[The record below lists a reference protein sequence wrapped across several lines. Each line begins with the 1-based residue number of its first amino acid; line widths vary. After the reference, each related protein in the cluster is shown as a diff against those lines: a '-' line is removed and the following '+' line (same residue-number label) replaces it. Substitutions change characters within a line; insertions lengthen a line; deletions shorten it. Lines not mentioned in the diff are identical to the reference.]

1 MTTPDRPSPQA
12 APDSAAPDAA
22 APDPGVAPE
31 PAAPD
36 PGVAPEPAAPYAG
49 TTPAPGADGASAPP
63 PSPPDPIKG
72 FRGVMAGALVME
84 AITVGLALFA
94 VADLYGGL
102 NSTVGYLVG
111 FVILALLLTCG
122 FLRHNWTMIV
132 VLVLQ
137 LVLVGCIVSA
147 AAVGIVGLLFLV
159 VWVFLFWLRR
169 EVARRMAAGQLPGQ
183 RSSRQS

>member
-1 MTTPDRPSPQA
+1 MTPDQP
-12 APDSAAPDAA
+12 
-22 APDPGVAPE
+22 APE
-31 PAAPD
+31 PAPDQPPSEAAPD
-36 PGVAPEPAAPYAG
+36 QPLSEAGADSVPTPEP
-49 TTPAPGADGASAPP
+49 DGASAPP
-63 PSPPDPIKG
+63 PAPPDPIKG

-122 FLRHNWTMIV
+122 FLRHTWTMVV

-137 LVLVGCIVSA
+137 LVLVGCVVSA
-147 AAVGIVGLLFLV
+147 VAVGIVGLLFLV

-183 RSSRQS
+183 QPSRQS

>member
-1 MTTPDRPSPQA
+1 
-12 APDSAAPDAA
+12 
-22 APDPGVAPE
+22 
-31 PAAPD
+31 
-36 PGVAPEPAAPYAG
+36 
-49 TTPAPGADGASAPP
+49 
-63 PSPPDPIKG
+63 
-72 FRGVMAGALVME
+72 MAGALVME

-122 FLRHNWTMIV
+122 FLRHTWTMIV

-147 AAVGIVGLLFLV
+147 VAVGIVGLLFLV
-159 VWVFLFWLRR
+159 VWLYLFWLRR

-183 RSSRQS
+183 QPSRQS

>member
-1 MTTPDRPSPQA
+1 MTPADPTPDQPAPEA
-12 APDSAAPDAA
+12 AADSAP
-22 APDPGVAPE
+22 
-31 PAAPD
+31 
-36 PGVAPEPAAPYAG
+36 
-49 TTPAPGADGASAPP
+49 TPAPDGASVPP
-63 PSPPDPIKG
+63 PTPPDPIKG

-111 FVILALLLTCG
+111 FVILALLLTCA
-122 FLRHNWTMIV
+122 FLRHTWTMIV

-147 AAVGIVGLLFLV
+147 VAVGIVGLLFLV
-159 VWVFLFWLRR
+159 VWLYLFWLRR

-183 RSSRQS
+183 QPSRQS